1 MRTLPSSRIRLTC
14 TAALLG
20 AVLAACSSGSPR
32 PEPAPLSPVQ
42 ATVEA
47 SRVWSAKLGPVS
59 FPLQVHVQG
68 TRVTLASDDGLVA
81 EFDAE
86 SGRQNWRVALGAPLT
101 AGVGSDGQTSAVVT
115 RNNEVIALAE
125 GREIWRHKLDT
136 QSYTA
141 PLVAGGRVF
150 VLGAD
155 RSITAL
161 DARSGGSLW
170 HVSRQTEPLVLRQS
184 GALLAVG
191 NTLVV
196 GLAGRLAGVDPDT
209 GSSRWEVPV
218 ASARGVNDV
227 EKLVDL
233 VGPVHRQG
241 QTVCVRAFQAAVG
254 CVDTVSGQ
262 LLWSKAAKGE
272 TGIGGNEARLF
283 GVESDGQVV
292 AWTAATG
299 ERAWEVKSLQWRRLT
314 APLALGRSVV
324 VGDEEGWLHL
334 LSREDG
340 QFTNRLKTDGSAI
353 AAAPVVAGNTL
364 LAVTREGGVFAFRPQ

>member
-1 MRTLPSSRIRLTC
+1 MRTLTASRARLGS

-20 AVLAACSSGSPR
+20 ALLAACSSGSPR

-170 HVSRQTEPLVLRQS
+170 QIGRAHV
-184 GALLAVG
+184 
-191 NTLVV
+191 
-196 GLAGRLAGVDPDT
+196 
-209 GSSRWEVPV
+209 
-218 ASARGVNDV
+218 
-227 EKLVDL
+227 
-233 VGPVHRQG
+233 
-241 QTVCVRAFQAAVG
+241 
-254 CVDTVSGQ
+254 
-262 LLWSKAAKGE
+262 
-272 TGIGGNEARLF
+272 
-283 GVESDGQVV
+283 
-292 AWTAATG
+292 
-299 ERAWEVKSLQWRRLT
+299 
-314 APLALGRSVV
+314 
-324 VGDEEGWLHL
+324 
-334 LSREDG
+334 
-340 QFTNRLKTDGSAI
+340 
-353 AAAPVVAGNTL
+353 
-364 LAVTREGGVFAFRPQ
+364 